1 MDIIFLVWNLPSF
14 KCLQQIQNFIR
25 DLGPNKSCLQA
36 GLGHGPPVYNLWSWT
51 LVFCCKVSILCSLSD
66 TLQANYLMTAF
77 CSYIFLSLHTWD
89 LQLTKQTLP
98 KVIPLVWILFLG
110 FTRLFTRELHG
121 SYQCRYSM
129 PWMWGWGRWA
139 VWVFCLKVYYWRK
152 MSPEK
157 RNFHFLFLP
166 SLVFPSLCPI
176 VTLVWSLF

>member
-1 MDIIFLVWNLPSF
+1 MFTTNSKFYTWPLAKQIMSAGWTWPWAT
-14 KCLQQIQNFIR
+14 CLQPVILN
-25 DLGPNKSCLQA
+25 SC
-36 GLGHGPPVYNLWSWT
+36 
-51 LVFCCKVSILCSLSD
+51 FCCKVSILCSLSD

-77 CSYIFLSLHTWD
+77 CSYIFLSLRTWD
-89 LQLTKQTLP
+89 LQLTEQTLP
-98 KVIPLVWILFLG
+98 EVIPLVWILFLG

-129 PWMWGWGRWA
+129 PWIWGWGSWA